1 MVAIGGRTKTT
12 MMTVGASLQAIQHA
26 AAGCH
31 SPTLA
36 LVRVAYE
43 DLAG

>member
-1 MVAIGGRTKTT
+1 MGAIGGRTTTT
-12 MMTVGASLQAIQHA
+12 MMTVGASLRVMLHA
-26 AAGCH
+26 AAGCR